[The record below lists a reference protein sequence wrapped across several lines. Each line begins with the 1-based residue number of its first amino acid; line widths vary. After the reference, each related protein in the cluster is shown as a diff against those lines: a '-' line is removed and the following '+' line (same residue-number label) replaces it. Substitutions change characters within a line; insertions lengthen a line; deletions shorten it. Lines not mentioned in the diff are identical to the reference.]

1 MAQAN
6 PTSRP
11 RNDPFAHVKS
21 SATGCQ
27 VRATQVCA
35 SSKADLS
42 TSTVATTANRQ
53 GRLAMNAEQAM
64 VVIEQ
69 AVKAKIR
76 DYLIRKYVGFDAIY
90 RPKSMEHMPVRMAV
104 CLNDIVVMGKTMS
117 IGTTGPKLHKV
128 MMRLVERGDI
138 DSRDLRYFVPLPL
151 ICEWFDDVTLSLE
164 RQGLPYYDDKVGM
177 EQARLKAN
185 ELREK
190 RRAMWRT

>member
-1 MAQAN
+1 
-6 PTSRP
+6 
-11 RNDPFAHVKS
+11 
-21 SATGCQ
+21 
-27 VRATQVCA
+27 
-35 SSKADLS
+35 
-42 TSTVATTANRQ
+42 
-53 GRLAMNAEQAM
+53 MNAEQAM

-76 DYLIRKYVGFDAIY
+76 DYLTRKYVGFDAIY
-90 RPKSMEHMPVRMAV
+90 RPKSMEHMSVRMAV
-104 CLNDIVVMGKTMS
+104 CLDDIVVMGNTMG
-117 IGTTGPKLHKV
+117 IGTTGGKLHKV
-128 MMRLVERGDI
+128 MMQLVERGDI

-151 ICEWFDDVTLSLE
+151 ICAWFDDVTLSLE